1 MSTTKGTKDIENKR
15 TNNSQV
21 WQQQIQKV
29 MQQTK
34 YLQYNAPASLV

>member
-1 MSTTKGTKDIENKR
+1 MSTTKGTKDIENK
-15 TNNSQV
+15 TQV